1 MSTPQTQIAA
11 QLQSTKSLSV
21 SPSWLDTFIACSSAS
36 LQRNVPISALTQ
48 TALFRVLSSDF
59 RDTLTTINPSSV
71 VPVDIFDP
79 TVKER
84 RLAGPIP
91 VQVLDIEDIGSSL
104 WSQVEAIERV
114 ERGEAIRG
122 REIVRTVNVGE
133 DREDRASNNGSNS
146 NNNAGANSGSNGP
159 YRLVLQDAAGTR
171 TVGIEL
177 RRISDISIGKL
188 PIGAK
193 LILRNATVARGLV
206 LLTPDCAT
214 VLGGKIE
221 SMDRAWKEGRKAR
234 LMARIDEMAQEERQ
248 TTRGRGGDAMEE

>member
-1 MSTPQTQIAA
+1 M
-11 QLQSTKSLSV
+11 
-21 SPSWLDTFIACSSAS
+21 
-36 LQRNVPISALTQ
+36 
-48 TALFRVLSSDF
+48 
-59 RDTLTTINPSSV
+59 
-71 VPVDIFDP
+71 DIFDP

-84 RLAGPIP
+84 RLSGPIP

-133 DREDRASNNGSNS
+133 DSEDWTSNNN
-146 NNNAGANSGSNGP
+146 NNNAGSGSNGP
-159 YRLVLQDAAGTR
+159 HRLILQDAAGTR

-177 RRISDISIGKL
+177 RRIGDISIGKL

-193 LILRNATVARGLV
+193 MILRNATVARGMV

-234 LMARIDEMAQEERQ
+234 LLARIDEMAREERQ
-248 TTRGRGGDAMEE
+248 MSGSRGGDAMDE

>member
-1 MSTPQTQIAA
+1 M
-11 QLQSTKSLSV
+11 
-21 SPSWLDTFIACSSAS
+21 
-36 LQRNVPISALTQ
+36 
-48 TALFRVLSSDF
+48 
-59 RDTLTTINPSSV
+59 
-71 VPVDIFDP
+71 DIFDP

-84 RLAGPIP
+84 RLSGPIP

-122 REIVRTVNVGE
+122 REIIRTVNVGNDSE
-133 DREDRASNNGSNS
+133 DQASD
-146 NNNAGANSGSNGP
+146 NNNNNTGANSGSDRP
-159 YRLVLQDAAGTR
+159 HRLILQDAAGTR

-188 PIGAK
+188 QIGAK
-193 LILRNATVARGLV
+193 LILRNATVARGMV

-234 LMARIDEMAQEERQ
+234 LLARIDEMAREERQ
-248 TTRGRGGDAMEE
+248 TSGVRGGNVMEE